1 MPSEIWETTPD
12 GMQVRR
18 FTEHDLDFVIESVNN
33 RIEFDD
39 IVAHIDDLPDEEI
52 PND

>member
-12 GMQVRR
+12 GMRVRR
-18 FTEHDLDFVIESVNN
+18 FTERDLDFVIESVSD
-33 RIEFDD
+33 RLEFDG
-39 IVAHIDDLPDEEI
+39 IVAHIDDSPDEEI